1 MQETISLLGQH
12 GLLLVFANVLV
23 TQLGIPIP
31 AIPLLIIAGSF
42 AYDGQLGLAQ
52 ILAVAVIAS
61 LLGDL
66 PWFYAGRAYGYRVL
80 NRLCRLSLEPASCV
94 SQTEGIFERWGAPSL
109 TVAKFVPG
117 FATIAPPL
125 AGATRLPLSV
135 FLVYSTVGALLWA
148 GAAVAAGW
156 LLHAQVD
163 SALAWLERMGGGA
176 VLVVAAVIG
185 VFIAFKW
192 IQRLL
197 FFRLMRMARI
207 TVDELEEMR
216 QGNAGPVVLDARSSG
231 ARRVDAR
238 RIPGAIAV
246 DPAAPDQGLAGIS
259 QDNEVVVYCT

>member
-31 AIPLLIIAGSF
+31 AIPLLVIAGSL
-42 AYDGQLGLAQ
+42 AYDGQLGAAPL
-52 ILAVAVIAS
+52 LAVAVVAS

-66 PWFYAGRAYGYRVL
+66 PWYYAGRAYGYRIL

-94 SQTEGIFERWGAPSL
+94 SQTEDIFERWGAPSL

-117 FATIAPPL
+117 FGTIAPPL
-125 AGATRLPLSV
+125 AGATRVPLSI
-135 FLVYSTVGALLWA
+135 FIAYSAIGALLWA

-176 VLVVAAVIG
+176 AIVVAVVIG
-185 VFIAFKW
+185 VFVAFKW

-207 TVDELEEMR
+207 TVDELDGMR
-216 QGNAGPVVLDARSSG
+216 QGAGGPVVLDARSSG
-231 ARRVDAR
+231 ARRIDAR

-246 DPAAPDQGLAGIS
+246 DPMAPDQGLAGIS